1 MSTSAEKKIKAKDF
15 DAAFEKGSVMEF
27 LDLKNIKTHHP
38 IQRINID
45 FPQEMLKKVDE
56 EASRVGVP
64 RTSLI
69 KMWVAE
75 HLDRL
80 FPQHG

>member
-1 MSTSAEKKIKAKDF
+1 MNTSETKKIKAKDF
-15 DAAFEKGSVMEF
+15 DAAFERGGVMEY
-27 LDLKNIKTHHP
+27 LDLKKIKAHHP
-38 IQRINID
+38 VQRINID
-45 FPQEMLKKVDE
+45 FPQEMLRKVDE

-69 KMWVAE
+69 KMWIAE